1 PRSNRDRNVWIVA
14 APLHALERRPRKRD
28 RQQRRYDGGGGGR
41 EQLPRRAEMVAR
53 AQAQFGQ
60 CRAQLRWCRRALGVL
75 PVASGPR
82 QDLKRNI
89 KLAARGMGWKRREQS
104 GKRMGK
110 SGVMAQRADI
120 RLAAGSENLRRERDE
135 ARGGAVGIGFEIGK
149 RRHRFVVEIEPA
161 RL

>member
-1 PRSNRDRNVWIVA
+1 PPQPARPICVLVEDPPRPPSRAPDEPLSPPRRNRDRNVWIVA

-60 CRAQLRWCRRALGVL
+60 CRAQLRCCRRALGVL
-75 PVASGPR
+75 PVASVPR

-110 SGVMAQRADI
+110 SGVMA
-120 RLAAGSENLRRERDE
+120 
-135 ARGGAVGIGFEIGK
+135 
-149 RRHRFVVEIEPA
+149 
-161 RL
+161 